1 MKFWQA
7 TLKTH
12 NFSFEAFGVRKSD
25 ALMALG
31 DAMRV
36 HGEKYNLESDWADIF
51 GQDIEFREIEF
62 NVGYCDRHRLVPS
75 G

>member
-7 TLKTH
+7 TLKTR

-36 HGEKYNLESDWADIF
+36 HGEQYNLEFDWADIF
-51 GQDIEFREIEF
+51 GQDIKFREI
-62 NVGYCDRHRLVPS
+62 NMGVGYRDRTPVK
-75 G
+75 

>member
-7 TLKTH
+7 TLKTRH
-12 NFSFEAFGVRKSD
+12 FSFEAFGVRKSD

-31 DAMRV
+31 DLLRI
-36 HGEKYNLESDWADIF
+36 HGEQYGLESDWPDIF
-51 GQDIEFREIEF
+51 GQDIEFREIEMG
-62 NVGYCDRHRLVPS
+62 VGYRDCQRLVPN